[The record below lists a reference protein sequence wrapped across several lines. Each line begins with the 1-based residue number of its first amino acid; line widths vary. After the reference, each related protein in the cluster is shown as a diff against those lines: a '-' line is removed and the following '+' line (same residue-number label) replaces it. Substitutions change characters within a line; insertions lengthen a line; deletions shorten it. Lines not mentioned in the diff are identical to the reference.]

1 MSKLPQLLIL
11 VGGMATRLEPLST
24 RIPKSLIEVKGKPFI
39 FYQLEQAKKRGIED
53 VVLCIGNMGDE
64 IFNVIGNGDKFG
76 LNIKYSDEGNN
87 LLGTG
92 GAINNAKNL
101 LKDYFFVLYGDSW
114 INTDYK
120 KMFNKF
126 QLSEYPALISVYQNK
141 GKWDRSNIEVHNKLV
156 VTYNK
161 DHENKKLNYIDY
173 GLSILSKEL
182 FFNFN
187 RDKKFDLGEI
197 YSYLSKQKQLEA
209 FEVYDRFY
217 EIGSFQGINETSYN
231 LQKYL

>member
-1 MSKLPQLLIL
+1 MSKFPQLLIL
-11 VGGMATRLEPLST
+11 VGGMATRLEPLSN
-24 RIPKSLIEVKGKPFI
+24 RIPKSLIEVQGKPFI
-39 FYQLEQAKKRGIED
+39 FYQLEQAKKRGIND
-53 VVLCIGNMGDE
+53 VVLCIGNMGNE
-64 IFNVIGNGDKFG
+64 ISNVIGNGDKFG

-92 GAINNAKNL
+92 GAINNAKHL

-114 INTDYK
+114 INADYK

-126 QLSEYPALISVYQNK
+126 QLSENPAIIAVYKNK
-141 GKWDRSNIEVHNKLV
+141 DKWDKSNIDVHNELV
-156 VTYNK
+156 TTYKKN
-161 DHENKKLNYIDY
+161 HENKKFNYIDY
-173 GLSILSKEL
+173 GLSILTKEL
-182 FFNFN
+182 FYNF
-187 RDKKFDLGEI
+187 DKDEKFDLGEV

-217 EIGSFQGINETSYN
+217 EIGSFQGINETSHN